1 MKLSE
6 IVRNY
11 RTAHGLSM
19 EAMAARC
26 GRTKP
31 YIHQL
36 ENGNPKTGKE
46 VRPGLDTI
54 VLLAK
59 AMNMDIDELVRMLN
73 DDTVIS
79 LQPMQKI
86 RNAIRI
92 PVLGKVV
99 AGIPIEATEDVL
111 GYVEI
116 TERMARTGDYFALRI
131 KGDSMM
137 PNICDGDTVIVKKQE
152 SVENGDIAIILV
164 NGNDATCKKVKFN
177 TNGITLIGYNASV
190 YEPHFYTSD
199 EVSSLPVQIIGKVV
213 ELRREL

>member
-1 MKLSE
+1 MKLSD
-6 IVRNY
+6 IVKNY
-11 RTAHGLSM
+11 RMAHGLSM
-19 EAMAARC
+19 DDMAARC

-46 VRPGLDTI
+46 IQPGLDTI

-59 AMNMDIDELVRMLN
+59 AMNMEIDELVRMLN

-79 LQPMQKI
+79 LTPMKKI

-99 AGIPIEATEDVL
+99 AGVPIEATQDVL

-116 TERMARTGDYFALRI
+116 TERMAKTGDYFALRI

-152 SVENGDIAIILV
+152 SVESGDIAIILV
-164 NGNDATCKKVKFN
+164 NGSDATCKKVKLN
-177 TNGITLIGYNASV
+177 SSGITLIGYNPSV
-190 YEPHFYTSD
+190 YEPHFYTN
-199 EVSSLPVQIIGKVV
+199 EEITTMPITIIGKVV
-213 ELRREL
+213 ELRRAL